1 MPSKVTAG
9 PRGTMKSDTR
19 TSLDPWLKFCA
30 AADDGGEVALGATA
44 NDVAASVTQQLRYVS
59 VMIFC

>member
-1 MPSKVTAG
+1 
-9 PRGTMKSDTR
+9 MKSDTR